1 MTSPAADVTSAA
13 VSVRGLSAGYQRM
26 PVVHDL
32 DIDVAPGEVVGLLGA
47 NGAGK
52 TTALLTIAGAIP
64 SIAGDVAILGVADP
78 REDLASRVRRGLAL
92 ITDDRAVFRT
102 LSTGEN
108 LRLGCGE
115 PERALAAFPELKPLL
130 KRQAGLLSGG
140 EQQML
145 GLGRVLAASPKVLL
159 ADELSMGLAPLIV
172 ERLLTAVRRLA
183 DSGCAVILVEQQI
196 RRVLDIADR
205 GYVLRQGRV
214 ELSGTA
220 LELKRMRRQIEQSYL
235 SVAVESA

>member
-1 MTSPAADVTSAA
+1 MTSA
-13 VSVRGLSAGYQRM
+13 VVSTRGLSAGYQNV

-32 DIDVAPGEVVGLLGA
+32 DIDAAPGEVVVLLGA

-52 TTALLTIAGAIP
+52 TTALLTMAGALP
-64 SIAGDVAILGVADP
+64 SISGQIEILGAADA
-78 REDLASRVRRGLAL
+78 RENLASRSRRGLAL

-102 LSTGEN
+102 LSVEEN
-108 LRLGCGE
+108 LRLGNGK
-115 PERALAAFPELKPLL
+115 PERVLAAFPELRPLL

-145 GLGRVLAASPKVLL
+145 GLGRVLAANPKVLL
-159 ADELSMGLAPLIV
+159 ADELSLGLAPLV
-172 ERLLTAVRRLA
+172 VRRLLTAVRELA

-196 RRVLDIADR
+196 RLVLGIADR
-205 GYVLRQGRV
+205 GYVLRHGRV

-220 LELKRMRRQIEQSYL
+220 AELKRKSRQIEQSYL
-235 SVAVESA
+235 SVTAESP

>member
-1 MTSPAADVTSAA
+1 MTSA
-13 VSVRGLSAGYQRM
+13 VVSTRGLSAGYQNV

-32 DIDVAPGEVVGLLGA
+32 DIDAAPGEVVVLLGA

-52 TTALLTIAGAIP
+52 TTSLLTMAGALPPI
-64 SIAGDVAILGVADP
+64 SGQIEILGAADA
-78 REDLASRVRRGLAL
+78 RENLASRSRRGLAL

-102 LSTGEN
+102 LSVEEN
-108 LRLGCGE
+108 LRLGNGK
-115 PERALAAFPELKPLL
+115 PERVLAAFPELRPLL

-145 GLGRVLAASPKVLL
+145 GLGRVLAANPKVLL
-159 ADELSMGLAPLIV
+159 DELSLGLAPLV
-172 ERLLTAVRRLA
+172 VRRLLTAVRELA

-196 RRVLDIADR
+196 RLVLGVADR
-205 GYVLRQGRV
+205 GYVLRHGRV

-220 LELKRMRRQIEQSYL
+220 AELKRKSRQIEQSYL
-235 SVAVESA
+235 SVTAESP